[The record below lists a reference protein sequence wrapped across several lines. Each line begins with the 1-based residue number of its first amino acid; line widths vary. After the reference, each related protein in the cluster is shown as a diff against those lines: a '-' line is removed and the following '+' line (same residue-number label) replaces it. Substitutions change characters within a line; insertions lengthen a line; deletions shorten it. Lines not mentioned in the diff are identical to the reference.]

1 MSGEPEQ
8 HPSGPAAAP
17 PATPAT
23 APPASP
29 APPSFFARYKTF
41 IIVGAVILLAIGIG
55 FGIGRIGTNS
65 GKDPN
70 RLVLY
75 GNVDLREVDLSFND
89 SERIAEVLVQEGE
102 RVRRGQ
108 VLARLD
114 TSRLRPETAAAE
126 ASAEAQQAVVDRLHH
141 GSRPQEI
148 AQAEANV
155 ASAKADQVNA
165 RQQWTRMSALTSQSA
180 GRAVSEQ
187 DLESSRDA
195 MDSAQAHL
203 EVAQKSLDLSEVG
216 PRKEDIAQG
225 EAQLRATRA
234 QLELLRQQLGD
245 AELIAP
251 TDAVVRTRLLEPG
264 AMASPQSPVLSLALM
279 DPKWVRA
286 FVSEVDLGRV
296 HAGMKASI
304 GSDSYPGRLFPG
316 WVGFIASVAEF
327 TPKSVETVELRS
339 SLVYEIRVFVQD
351 PQDEM
356 RLGMP
361 ATVQLE
367 MDPGT
372 RPKP

>member
-8 HPSGPAAAP
+8 HPDGPAGAPPTSPAAP
-17 PATPAT
+17 A
-23 APPASP
+23 
-29 APPSFFARYKTF
+29 SFFERHKTLL
-41 IIVGAVILLAIGIG
+41 IVGTVILLAIGIG
-55 FGIGRIGTNS
+55 FGLGRIGTNP

-108 VLARLD
+108 ILARLD

-126 ASAEAQQAVVDRLHH
+126 AGVEAQQAVVDRLHH

-148 AQAEANV
+148 AQAKANV

-165 RQQWTRMSALTSQSA
+165 RQQWTRMSALTSLSA

-203 EVAQKSLDLSEVG
+203 DVAQKSLDLSEVG

-225 EAQLRATRA
+225 EAQLRATKA